1 MKQYKLLAHSR
12 MFELFTIFNRENIP
26 DCRAVAIRE
35 IDLSQIEAL
44 RVKFQK
50 ENKKPSYTALV
61 AKATALTLAE
71 MPDAN
76 RAVADFP
83 LHTRVFQFLK
93 INVSVAVERQD
104 GDFGGVFVYTIYD
117 TDQKNTAQITKEIA
131 GLAQATVE
139 SGDPRLERWVRMQD
153 GVRLAPFN
161 WILKLV
167 IWFQKNIPSLY
178 IANRGGS
185 VLISSPSK
193 YGVDF
198 IVAHWP
204 YTIGISFGL
213 AKERP
218 WVEND
223 QVVVRK
229 TTTLTLAFDRR
240 ILSGANAARFMNRLC
255 EILEN
260 PPAALY

>member
-1 MKQYKLLAHSR
+1 MKQYRLLPHSR

-35 IDLSQIEAL
+35 IDLSQIDAL
-44 RVKFQK
+44 RLKLQT
-50 ENKKPSYTALV
+50 ERGKPSYTSLV

-71 MPDAN
+71 MPAAN
-76 RAVADFP
+76 RAVANFP
-83 LHTRVFQFLK
+83 FHTRVFQFLK

-104 GDFGGVFVYTIYD
+104 GDFGGAFVYTVYD
-117 TDQKNTAQITKEIA
+117 TDQKSTEQITNEIA
-131 GLAQATVE
+131 GLSQVTVD
-139 SGDPRLERWVRMQD
+139 SGDPRLERWVRMQN
-153 GVRLAPFN
+153 GVRLVPFN
-161 WILKLV
+161 WILRLV
-167 IWFQKNIPSLY
+167 VWFQKNIPSLY
-178 IANRGGS
+178 IANRGGA

-218 WVEND
+218 WIENG

-240 ILSGANAARFMNRLC
+240 ILSGADAARFMNRLC

-260 PPAALY
+260 PSATLC